1 MKPLNYCANTPQ
13 KIAALAA
20 CTPDDVQQ
28 YLQLCLEISA
38 TQAARNVLAF
48 PYDFSVNPYAVFY
61 HWLEQ
66 AKFQIHPEFS
76 AEEIS
81 QLRHLAKLS
90 VKEFRSQKVD
100 SRQLFQSNPPSTN
113 PFLLNFSQ
121 IYALHLVLDGL
132 HVYNFYLENYIHE
145 SHRLRAA
152 IRNDQQRS
160 ENSPLQHWHRKFARH
175 STAGSNYNFY
185 VRSILLHEAVDD
197 GLTPFMHQMHYSYER
212 PFRPCHPVLKP
223 ANRINAIEAF
233 LENQKLAKKL
243 KRYRYYHFLQ
253 PTAAEQKF
261 FHELRNEH
269 GDFTHQ
275 ELLTAG
281 SEKLYTAV
289 ELDGKLSQHV
299 ATILQHHAV

>member
-38 TQAARNVLAF
+38 THTAHNVLAF

-76 AEEIS
+76 TEEIS
-81 QLRHLAKLS
+81 QLRHLATLS

-121 IYALHLVLDGL
+121 IYALHLALDSL

-145 SHRLRAA
+145 SRHLRAA
-152 IRNDQQRS
+152 IHNDQQRS
-160 ENSPLQHWHRKFARH
+160 ESSPCN
-175 STAGSNYNFY
+175 TGIAGLLVAVLPKVIITSMSAAFFY
-185 VRSILLHEAVDD
+185 MKPSMMGSHLLCIKCIIATSIPSD
-197 GLTPFMHQMHYSYER
+197 
-212 PFRPCHPVLKP
+212 
-223 ANRINAIEAF
+223 I
-233 LENQKLAKKL
+233 
-243 KRYRYYHFLQ
+243 
-253 PTAAEQKF
+253 
-261 FHELRNEH
+261 
-269 GDFTHQ
+269 
-275 ELLTAG
+275 
-281 SEKLYTAV
+281 
-289 ELDGKLSQHV
+289 
-299 ATILQHHAV
+299 TIQC